1 MALQDTILSSVL
13 LDHDLAFACAGEP
26 GLQPGSH
33 ASQTPW
39 IPHSLPCQPFLL
51 PANIRNLFV
60 FTSFQLLCNTFC
72 TAPHVKCF
80 WMTWRLLKD
89 ILRPPQKTQLHSAH
103 EMLPLLPPL
112 VWPQNIGV
120 CQNQEEIILREK
132 KKKHRLGN
140 LKAKQRSLRNS
151 SLKITGAE
159 GKASLQT
166 QQQLPGVSGHN
177 QAVTAALREDKL
189 RGKNGLV

>member
-1 MALQDTILSSVL
+1 MSELGRDN
-13 LDHDLAFACAGEP
+13 FKG
-26 GLQPGSH
+26 
-33 ASQTPW
+33 
-39 IPHSLPCQPFLL
+39 
-51 PANIRNLFV
+51 
-60 FTSFQLLCNTFC
+60 
-72 TAPHVKCF
+72 
-80 WMTWRLLKD
+80 
-89 ILRPPQKTQLHSAH
+89 
-103 EMLPLLPPL
+103 
-112 VWPQNIGV
+112 
-120 CQNQEEIILREK
+120 K
-132 KKKHRLGN
+132 KKKHRPGN